1 MKQLWNDKKVGT
13 LIISYYRC
21 GTHFLHDVIDDQY
34 PFSTTML
41 EEICND
47 NSPQQLIDLT
57 DNNMPYKL
65 CILNNSDPKFWL
77 TSASELLSKWHVINL
92 TRKNKLNHFISHWF
106 WFQNTLDQ
114 QLSDTGNFLHHGTKN
129 SMYRQHLDEVKKTV
143 SLDFVIQWLQEQL
156 NNGYIKSDVVMDY
169 DELINYQTDNI
180 KWMPNHYDNI
190 CLKDII
196 INYKEI
202 QNLLSNFNITNEN

>member
-1 MKQLWNDKKVGT
+1 M
-13 LIISYYRC
+13 
-21 GTHFLHDVIDDQY
+21 
-34 PFSTTML
+34 
-41 EEICND
+41 
-47 NSPQQLIDLT
+47 
-57 DNNMPYKL
+57 
-65 CILNNSDPKFWL
+65 
-77 TSASELLSKWHVINL
+77 
-92 TRKNKLNHFISHWF
+92 
-106 WFQNTLDQ
+106 
-114 QLSDTGNFLHHGTKN
+114 
-129 SMYRQHLDEVKKTV
+129 

-156 NNGYIKSDVVMDY
+156 INGYIKSDVVMDY